1 MGAKMRI
8 LLAEDDPLL
17 GDGIRAG
24 LGLEGDT
31 VDWVTDGVAAD
42 QALATDEFDLL
53 VLDLGLPRLD
63 GTEVLQQARRR
74 GNHLPVLV
82 ITARDGVRERVRVLD
97 LGADDYLVKPF
108 ALTEFEARVRALLRR
123 YAAQGAPEL
132 RFGRLRLDLP
142 GHRAWVDDRA
152 LALTARE
159 FGLLEALATRPD
171 RVTSRAQLIEALCN
185 WDQDLTDNGLDIAI
199 YRLRRKLAGSGT
211 QVRTIRGLGYLLEET
226 SEPES

>member
-1 MGAKMRI
+1 MRI
-8 LLAEDDPLL
+8 LVAEDDQAIAAGICAALRQ
-17 GDGIRAG
+17 GGHAVDRVEDGARAQAA
-24 LGLEGDT
+24 LNDT
-31 VDWVTDGVAAD
+31 PY
-42 QALATDEFDLL
+42 DLL

-123 YAAQGAPEL
+123 YTAQGAPEL

-152 LALTARE
+152 LTLTARE